1 MLLKTK
7 LAILF
12 SYLTDS
18 WRKLGFIL
26 FQQRFWE
33 SECNRLIKISTR
45 IVHFNLRADMCYT
58 RRKYF
63 SFLIFLLILSILFYS
78 FSFIFFSF
86 SFLVFP
92 VTFFSLFSFPF
103 LQIFFHYLRPFLYL
117 PLIDFLFPP
126 RSHLLIL
133 FLPPHYYTHRFLPHL
148 QIFSTPTNK
157 LTLYRRQN
165 TRRPSHIDTPEETG
179 LKLNCTY
186 STRSR
191 YCVLSVQDVFGAWT
205 LQPISKAQIN
215 EGRRLVK
222 FKVSRR
228 MTLSVFR
235 FLPRV

>member
-133 FLPPHYYTHRFLPHL
+133 FLPPFYPTTTTRTAFSPIYRFSQRQQTSSHYIAVKIHAGLHILTHP
-148 QIFSTPTNK
+148 K
-157 LTLYRRQN
+157 
-165 TRRPSHIDTPEETG
+165 
-179 LKLNCTY
+179 K
-186 STRSR
+186 
-191 YCVLSVQDVFGAWT
+191 QD
-205 LQPISKAQIN
+205 
-215 EGRRLVK
+215 
-222 FKVSRR
+222 
-228 MTLSVFR
+228 
-235 FLPRV
+235 